1 MYLMEFTFQFETQL
15 FKEKNMIIKG
25 KKNRYLRSQ
34 AATMKPAIQIGREG
48 ISENLL
54 NQLEILIEKNEL
66 IKVSLLQNTRVE
78 PQDLID
84 ALQEFDADIVPI
96 QTIGSKM
103 IFYKKASKIKN
114 RKYSIELENI

>member
-1 MYLMEFTFQFETQL
+1 
-15 FKEKNMIIKG
+15 MIIKG

-34 AATMKPAIQIGREG
+34 AATMKPVLQIGREG

-66 IKVSLLQNTRVE
+66 IKISLLQNTMVE

-84 ALQEFDADIVPI
+84 ALNKFDSNIVPI

-103 IFYKKASKIKN
+103 VLYKKASKIKN

>member
-1 MYLMEFTFQFETQL
+1 
-15 FKEKNMIIKG
+15 MIIKG

-34 AATMKPAIQIGREG
+34 AATMKPVLQIGREG

-66 IKVSLLQNTRVE
+66 IKISLLQNTMVE

-84 ALQEFDADIVPI
+84 ALNKFDGDIVPI

-103 IFYKKASKIKN
+103 VLYKKASKIKN

>member
-1 MYLMEFTFQFETQL
+1 
-15 FKEKNMIIKG
+15 MIIKG

-34 AATMKPAIQIGREG
+34 AATMKPVLQIGREG
-48 ISENLL
+48 ITENLL

-66 IKVSLLQNTRVE
+66 IKISLLQNTAVE
-78 PQDLID
+78 PQDVID
-84 ALQEFDADIVPI
+84 ALNEFDEQIVPI

-103 IFYKKASKIKN
+103 VLYKKASKIKN

>member
-1 MYLMEFTFQFETQL
+1 
-15 FKEKNMIIKG
+15 MIIKG

-34 AATMKPAIQIGREG
+34 AATMKPAIQVGREG

-54 NQLEILIEKNEL
+54 NQLETLINKSEI
-66 IKVSLLQNTRVE
+66 IKVSLLQNTMVE

-84 ALQEFDADIVPI
+84 ALSEFDDQIVHI

-103 IFYKKASKIKN
+103 VLYKKAPKIKN

>member
-1 MYLMEFTFQFETQL
+1 MYQMASMFRLETQL
-15 FKEKNMIIKG
+15 FKEKYMIIKG

-34 AATMKPAIQIGREG
+34 AATMKPVIQIGREG

-78 PQDLID
+78 PQDLIE
-84 ALQEFDADIVPI
+84 ALNEFDQNIVPI

-103 IFYKKASKIKN
+103 VLYKKASKIKN

>member
-1 MYLMEFTFQFETQL
+1 MSQFVQQL
-15 FKEKNMIIKG
+15 FKEKPMIIKG

-34 AATMKPAIQIGREG
+34 AATMKPVLQVGREG

-54 NQLEILIEKNEL
+54 NQFEVLIEKNEL
-66 IKVSLLQNTRVE
+66 IKISLLQNTAVE
-78 PQDLID
+78 PKDLID
-84 ALQEFDADIVPI
+84 ALNEFDENIVPI

-114 RKYSIELENI
+114 RKYSIELEKM

>member
-1 MYLMEFTFQFETQL
+1 
-15 FKEKNMIIKG
+15 MIIKG

-34 AATMKPAIQIGREG
+34 AATMKPVLQIGREG

-66 IKVSLLQNTRVE
+66 IKISLLQNTAVE
-78 PQDLID
+78 PQDVIE
-84 ALQEFDADIVPI
+84 ALSEFDSEIVPI

-103 IFYKKASKIKN
+103 VLYKKASKIKN
-114 RKYSIELENI
+114 RKYSIELEKI

>member
-1 MYLMEFTFQFETQL
+1 
-15 FKEKNMIIKG
+15 MIIKG

-34 AATMKPAIQIGREG
+34 AATMKPVLQVGREG
-48 ISENLL
+48 ITENLL
-54 NQLEILIEKNEL
+54 NQFEVLIEKSEL

-84 ALQEFDADIVPI
+84 ALNEFDTEIVPI

-114 RKYSIELENI
+114 RKYSIELEKI

>member
-1 MYLMEFTFQFETQL
+1 
-15 FKEKNMIIKG
+15 MIIKG

-34 AATMKPAIQIGREG
+34 AATMKPAIQVGREG

-54 NQLEILIEKNEL
+54 NQFEILINKSEI
-66 IKVSLLQNTRVE
+66 IKVALLQNTMVE

-84 ALQEFDADIVPI
+84 ALDEFDEQVVHI

-103 IFYKKASKIKN
+103 VFYKKAPKIKN

>member
-1 MYLMEFTFQFETQL
+1 
-15 FKEKNMIIKG
+15 MIIKG

-34 AATMKPAIQIGREG
+34 AATMKPVIQIGREG

-78 PQDLID
+78 PQDLIE
-84 ALQEFDADIVPI
+84 ALNEFDQDIVPI

-103 IFYKKASKIKN
+103 VLYKKASKIKN
-114 RKYSIELENI
+114 RKYSIELEKI

>member
-1 MYLMEFTFQFETQL
+1 MSQLETQS
-15 FKEKNMIIKG
+15 FKEKHMIIKG

-34 AATMKPAIQIGREG
+34 AATMKPVLQVGREG

-54 NQLEILIEKNEL
+54 NQFEVLIEKSEL
-66 IKVSLLQNTRVE
+66 IKVSLLQNTAVE

-84 ALQEFDADIVPI
+84 ALNEFDDNIVPI

-114 RKYSIELENI
+114 RKYSLELEKM

>member
-1 MYLMEFTFQFETQL
+1 
-15 FKEKNMIIKG
+15 MIIKG